1 MNACIVSTNTTKT
14 VRFSKLRSWFVYIYY
29 VLHSIILITNLFR
42 FQRNNKIQLRTHLHR
57 SSLIQFVIYLLHFF
71 FSGVT
76 VSVETE
82 YSRVMSRHYLNV
94 NFIPTATFARNT
106 EGLCGFMDDDDTNDL
121 TGPNGEQ
128 YNDTIQFAESCKY
141 HSGSRRAHFG
151 RGEGGQKVSQRG
163 RARSFAIASVVYQ

>member
-1 MNACIVSTNTTKT
+1 M
-14 VRFSKLRSWFVYIYY
+14 
-29 VLHSIILITNLFR
+29 
-42 FQRNNKIQLRTHLHR
+42 
-57 SSLIQFVIYLLHFF
+57 LHFF
-71 FSGVT
+71 CSGAT

-141 HSGSRRAHFG
+141 HSGLQRALFG
-151 RGEGGQKVSQRG
+151 GGGEGGGGRGQKVSQHVHG
-163 RARSFAIASVVYQ
+163 LLC